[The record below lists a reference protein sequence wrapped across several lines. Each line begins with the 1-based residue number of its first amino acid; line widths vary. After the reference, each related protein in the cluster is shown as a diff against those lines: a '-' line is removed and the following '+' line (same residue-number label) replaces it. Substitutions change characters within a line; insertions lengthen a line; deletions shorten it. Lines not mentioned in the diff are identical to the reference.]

1 MTTIPSKNFCF
12 SPISSIRCPGLSEL
26 QFIGIYIPS
35 GVLILVVL
43 VLLVGIWKIP
53 RLTLIL
59 LTSEILL
66 YMTMTTWD
74 LTVHIIPS
82 RLDIIRTED
91 TVLALISPLPLLFF
105 HLTLTSYLLE
115 LRPSLPTTLQSRSS
129 IILFGILF
137 APLIPISL
145 VAGILPSFLSL
156 NYFKSRSDEVFVR
169 FAKPSDQRLFDIFL
183 YVGSISSMVYILI
196 VILLS
201 YLAKFNNPND
211 RKRNIVIYI
220 LIGGMI
226 LANVEIGLSLLR
238 SQTFIILLSRR
249 TILLVSRVCLTIG
262 FLIWYRLKTISD
274 LVEGKRKKKGRDTIN
289 TFGTPASTFG
299 IGSAPNKSLVQRK
312 TTSATKRSQRTKLQ
326 IGNPIEGTFQTLTV
340 DGNGVD
346 GLPSAKFGMGMI
358 ALQIAGIGN
367 PMIVGVQKGKVE
379 KVVVKRP
386 TRRPPVL
393 SFTPSTFTQSSLD
406 ALVSRTRPSDAEHIQ
421 PNTAVSRSTT
431 SAKKNVG
438 SIYRPDRISVDE
450 SDLAM
455 WPPPSMTDNQSQI
468 YNQPLY
474 DVDTKPGSILPSI
487 SNIRPPN
494 MLRTNSIKRKAVPM
508 LDNQPSKRIS
518 NYFSSLRSPQRQPAQ
533 AQPQAQAQLQ
543 REIGRMSVQPEIQQ
557 MGGQT
562 RVRSGTATE
571 RGIWFSNSTTTLSPV
586 YRPSMVYRR
595 STDPSQAI
603 YPSPTASST
612 LEGPSLTPS
621 PPSGREASRE
631 NQHLEEDTSRV
642 IQQSQLHHNQN
653 QDSITSMYSN
663 NQTIHTYSS
672 SISRDLFYNPPRR
685 STSIESRLSP
695 TKLSSPS
702 PPSASS
708 PDNPAVLNQTS
719 SSDDRGRQSESQNVL
734 ARLRKLRRETGLNSD
749 LDLDL
754 DLELQSERERER
766 ESSVYE
772 IDLSNRPWMRDKGSI
787 GTGTVSLDSNYTF
800 DEDDDGISEN
810 LTPVAEIRLVNTGR
824 RNYGGIV

>member
-1 MTTIPSKNFCF
+1 MTTIPTKNFCF
-12 SPISSIRCPGLSEL
+12 SPISSIRCLGLSEL
-26 QFIGIYIPS
+26 QYIGIYIPS

-74 LTVHIIPS
+74 LTVHIIPP
-82 RLDIIRTED
+82 RLDTIRTED

-169 FAKPSDQRLFDIFL
+169 FAKPSDERLFDIFL

-201 YLAKFNNPND
+201 YLAKFHNPND

-249 TILLVSRVCLTIG
+249 TVLLVSRVCLTIG

-312 TTSATKRSQRTKLQ
+312 TTSATKSLQRTKLQ
-326 IGNPIEGTFQTLTV
+326 IGNPIEGTFQKLTI

-358 ALQIAGIGN
+358 ASQIAGIGN
-367 PMIVGVQKGKVE
+367 PMIVGVQRGKVE

-406 ALVSRTRPSDAEHIQ
+406 ALVSRSHPSDPESIQ
-421 PNTAVSRSTT
+421 PNTAISRSTT

-450 SDLAM
+450 SDLAL
-455 WPPPSMTDNQSQI
+455 WPPPSMIESQNQI
-468 YNQPLY
+468 YNQHY
-474 DVDTKPGSILPSI
+474 DMDIKPGSNVAPS
-487 SNIRPPN
+487 SNIRPPKMPRN
-494 MLRTNSIKRKAVPM
+494 NSIKRKAVPM
-508 LDNQPSKRIS
+508 PDNQPSRRIS
-518 NYFSSLRSPQRQPAQ
+518 NYFSSLRSPQRPPGQS
-533 AQPQAQAQLQ
+533 QPQPQPQLQ
-543 REIGRMSVQPEIQQ
+543 RGVGKMSVQPEIQQ
-557 MGGQT
+557 LDGQT

-571 RGIWFSNSTTTLSPV
+571 RGIWFSKSTTLSAV
-586 YRPSMVYRR
+586 DRPSLVYRR
-595 STDPSQAI
+595 STDPSQTI

-631 NQHLEEDTSRV
+631 NQHLEEDTSGV

-653 QDSITSMYSN
+653 QYSITSMYSN

-672 SISRDLFYNPPRR
+672 STSKDLFYNPPRR

-695 TKLSSPS
+695 TKPSPS
-702 PPSASS
+702 PPN
-708 PDNPAVLNQTS
+708 DPAIPCQTTS
-719 SSDDRGRQSESQNVL
+719 SDVRGRQSELQTVL
-734 ARLRKLRRETGLNSD
+734 ARLRKLRRETGLNSE
-749 LDLDL
+749 LDV
-754 DLELQSERERER
+754 ELQSEREG

-772 IDLSNRPWMRDKGSI
+772 IDLKTKPWMRDKGSI
-787 GTGTVSLDSNYTF
+787 ATGTKSLDSDYTF
-800 DEDDDGISEN
+800 DEDDDAISEN

-824 RNYGGIV
+824 RNYGGVV

>member
-1 MTTIPSKNFCF
+1 MTTIPTKNFCF
-12 SPISSIRCPGLSEL
+12 SPISSIRCLGLSEL
-26 QFIGIYIPS
+26 QYIGIYIPS
-35 GVLILVVL
+35 GVLILGVL

-59 LTSEILL
+59 LTIEILL
-66 YMTMTTWD
+66 YITVTTWD
-74 LTVHIIPS
+74 LTVFITPP
-82 RLDIIRTED
+82 RLDTIRTED

-115 LRPSLPTTLQSRSS
+115 IRSSLPTTLQSRSS
-129 IILFGILF
+129 IILFGILL

-156 NYFKSRSDEVFVR
+156 NYFKSKSDEVFIR
-169 FAKPSDQRLFDIFL
+169 FAKPSDERLFDIFL
-183 YVGSISSMVYILI
+183 YVGSISSMVYILL

-201 YLAKFNNPND
+201 YLAKFDNPND
-211 RKRNIVIYI
+211 RKRNKVIYT

-226 LANVEIGLSLLR
+226 LANVEIGLSLLP

-249 TILLVSRVCLTIG
+249 TIHLVSRVCLTIG
-262 FLIWYRLKTISD
+262 FLIWYRFERISD
-274 LVEGKRKKKGRDTIN
+274 LVGVKRKKKGKDTIN

-299 IGSAPNKSLVQRK
+299 IGFTPNNSLVQRK
-312 TTSATKRSQRTKLQ
+312 TTSATKRSQKTKLQ
-326 IGNPIEGTFQTLTV
+326 IGNPIEGTFQKLTV

-358 ALQIAGIGN
+358 VSQIAGIGN

-386 TRRPPVL
+386 SRRPPVL
-393 SFTPSTFTQSSLD
+393 SFTSSTFTQSSLD
-406 ALVSRTRPSDAEHIQ
+406 ALVSRSRPSDPESIQ
-421 PNTAVSRSTT
+421 PNTAISPSTT

-450 SDLAM
+450 SELAL
-455 WPPPSMTDNQSQI
+455 WPPPSMIESQNQI
-468 YNQPLY
+468 YNQPY
-474 DVDTKPGSILPSI
+474 DVNIKPGSNVPPS
-487 SNIRPPN
+487 SNIRPPS
-494 MLRTNSIKRKAVPM
+494 MPRTNSIKRKAVPM
-508 LDNQPSKRIS
+508 PDNQPSKRIS

-543 REIGRMSVQPEIQQ
+543 REVGRMSVQPEIQQ
-557 MGGQT
+557 LGGQT

-571 RGIWFSNSTTTLSPV
+571 RGIWFSNSTTLSAV
-586 YRPSMVYRR
+586 DRPSMIYRR

-621 PPSGREASRE
+621 PSSGRGGPTETE
-631 NQHLEEDTSRV
+631 HQEESMSGV
-642 IQQSQLHHNQN
+642 IQKSQPFHNQN
-653 QDSITSMYSN
+653 QYSITSMYSN

-672 SISRDLFYNPPRR
+672 SISKDLFYNPPRK
-685 STSIESRLSP
+685 SASIDS
-695 TKLSSPS
+695 KLSLTKPSPS
-702 PPSASS
+702 PLSDNSA
-708 PDNPAVLNQTS
+708 VYNQNS
-719 SSDDRGRQSESQNVL
+719 SSDDRGRQSELQTVL
-734 ARLRKLRRETGLNSD
+734 ARLRKLCRETGLNSD
-749 LDLDL
+749 F
-754 DLELQSERERER
+754 DLELQSERGGDRD
-766 ESSVYE
+766 SFVYDNIIKVE
-772 IDLSNRPWMRDKGSI
+772 PWMRNKGST
-787 GTGTVSLDSNYTF
+787 GTGTVSLDSDYTF
-800 DEDDDGISEN
+800 EEDDDGISEN

-824 RNYGGIV
+824 RNYGGVV